1 MEYKSKRN
9 PCGKC
14 VWSGMR
20 TCGKLYCPFPRC
32 IKQTKING
40 KQGDE
45 MARDFAIAF
54 YSSKLWED
62 TRDYI
67 RKRDRYICQRC
78 GALGEEVHH
87 KVHLSPENINDLNI
101 TINPDNLILLCHSCH
116 MKEHGKFQA
125 MEFDGDGMPMRGG
138 G

>member
-1 MEYKSKRN
+1 MECKRN

-20 TCGKLYCPFPRC
+20 ACGKPYCPFPRC

-125 MEFDGDGMPMRGG
+125 MEFDSDGMPVRGG